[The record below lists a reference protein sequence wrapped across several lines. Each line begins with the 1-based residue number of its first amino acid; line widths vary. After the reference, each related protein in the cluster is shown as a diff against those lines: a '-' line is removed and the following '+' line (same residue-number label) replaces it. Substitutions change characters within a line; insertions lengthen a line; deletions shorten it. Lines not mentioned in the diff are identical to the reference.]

1 MSYTLGID
9 KLELI
14 IKRKSLLSII
24 TNNLLNPF
32 LESISQRNQ
41 LPHSI

>member
-1 MSYTLGID
+1 M
-9 KLELI
+9 
-14 IKRKSLLSII
+14 KSLLSII